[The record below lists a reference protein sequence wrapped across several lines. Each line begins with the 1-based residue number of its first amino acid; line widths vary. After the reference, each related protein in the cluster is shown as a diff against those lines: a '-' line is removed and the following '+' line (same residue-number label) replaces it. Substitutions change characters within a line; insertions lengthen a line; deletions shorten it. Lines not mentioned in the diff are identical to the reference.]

1 MMRTDLEGKASIG
14 CFSIVQI
21 HPIGDCRYWNRNLN
35 PREVILVKWSLKR
48 KW

>member
-1 MMRTDLEGKASIG
+1 MLRTDLEGKASIDG
-14 CFSIVQI
+14 FSIVQI

-35 PREVILVKWSLKR
+35 SREVILVKWSLKR